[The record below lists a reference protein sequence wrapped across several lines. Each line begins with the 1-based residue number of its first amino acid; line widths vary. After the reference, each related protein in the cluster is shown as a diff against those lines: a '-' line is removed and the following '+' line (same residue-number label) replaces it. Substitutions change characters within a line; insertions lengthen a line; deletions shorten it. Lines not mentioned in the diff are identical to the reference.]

1 MVSSEGLEL
10 MGGREARL
18 AMWVYWVRLLGSGR
32 AHGEFRCGED
42 VVYKDWKI
50 LDLGYEL
57 NPAHSAGNI
66 RGDKS
71 DATNLVCTLCCQDKP
86 ITKY

>member
-10 MGGREARL
+10 IGGREARL

-32 AHGEFRCGED
+32 AHGNFED
-42 VVYKDWKI
+42 VVYKDRKI
-50 LDLGYEL
+50 FDLGYEL

-71 DATNLVCTLCCQDKP
+71 DATNLGCTLFCQDKP
-86 ITKY
+86 IAKY

>member
-1 MVSSEGLEL
+1 VVSSEGLEL

-32 AHGEFRCGED
+32 AHGNFED
-42 VVYKDWKI
+42 VVYKDRKI
-50 LDLGYEL
+50 FDLGYEL

-86 ITKY
+86 IAKY

>member
-10 MGGREARL
+10 IGGREARL

-32 AHGEFRCGED
+32 AHGNFED
-42 VVYKDWKI
+42 VVYKDRKI
-50 LDLGYEL
+50 FDLGYEL

-71 DATNLVCTLCCQDKP
+71 DATNLVCTLFCQDKP
-86 ITKY
+86 IAKY